1 MNAFYNKE
9 GIGDVLLV
17 QLQTET
23 PEKIQTEMSGD
34 VTLIKDGSDAIAGF
48 NLFNA
53 SQYIS
58 FPETGTI
65 DVSEQLVTELQNA
78 LEKNSV
84 DFLLEVDL
92 SPKFVVGHVESME
105 KHPNADKL
113 NVCQVA
119 VGTENLQIVCGAPN
133 VAAGQK
139 VVVAKV
145 GAVMPSGMLIKDA
158 ELRGVPSSG
167 MICSAKEL
175 ALPDAPEEKGIL
187 VLEDDYEI
195 GSAFEV
201 KA

>member
-1 MNAFYNKE
+1 MNAFYNKQ

-23 PEKIQTEMSGD
+23 PEKIKTEDNGD
-34 VTLIKDGSDAIAGF
+34 VTLIKDGSGKIAGF

-58 FPETGTI
+58 LPETGTI
-65 DVSEQLVTELQNA
+65 DVSEQLVTELQNV
-78 LEKNSV
+78 LEKNSI

-92 SPKFVVGHVESME
+92 TPKFVVGFVDSME

-113 NVCQVA
+113 NVCQVN
-119 VGTENLQIVCGAPN
+119 VGTEQLQIVCGAPN

-145 GAVMPSGMLIKDA
+145 GAVMPSGLLIKDA
-158 ELRGVPSSG
+158 ELRGVASSG

-187 VLEDDYEI
+187 VLNDDEEI
-195 GSAFEV
+195 GTPFEV

>member
-17 QLQTET
+17 QLQTEK
-23 PEKIQTEMSGD
+23 PEKIKTEITGD
-34 VTLIKDGSDAIAGF
+34 VTLIKDEAGNIAAF

-53 SQYIS
+53 SGYIT

-78 LEKNSV
+78 LEKNGV
-84 DFLLEVDL
+84 DYLLEVDL
-92 SPKFVVGHVESME
+92 SPKFVIGYVESME

-113 NVCQVA
+113 NVCQVT
-119 VGTENLQIVCGAPN
+119 VGTESLQIVCGAPN

-145 GAVMPSGMLIKDA
+145 GAVMPSGMIIKDA
-158 ELRGVPSSG
+158 ELRGVASSG

-175 ALPDAPEEKGIL
+175 ALPDAPQEKGIL
-187 VLEDDYEI
+187 VLDNDAEP
-195 GSAFEV
+195 GTAFEV

>member
-1 MNAFYNKE
+1 MNAFYNKQ

-17 QLQTET
+17 QLQTEA
-23 PEKIQTEMSGD
+23 PEKIKTEDNGD
-34 VTLIKDGSDAIAGF
+34 VTLIKNGSGTITGF

-58 FPETGTI
+58 VPETGTI

-78 LEKNSV
+78 LEKNSI

-92 SPKFVVGHVESME
+92 TPKFVVGFVDSME

-113 NVCQVA
+113 NVCQVN
-119 VGTENLQIVCGAPN
+119 VGTAQLQIVCGAPN

-145 GAVMPSGMLIKDA
+145 GAVMPSGLLIKDA
-158 ELRGVPSSG
+158 ELRGVASSG

-187 VLEDDYEI
+187 VLKDDEEI
-195 GSAFEV
+195 GSPFEV

>member
-1 MNAFYNKE
+1 MNAFYNKQ

-17 QLQTET
+17 QLQTDT
-23 PEKIQTEMSGD
+23 PEKIQTEDNGD
-34 VTLIKDGSDAIAGF
+34 ITLIKDGSDTITGF

-58 FPETGTI
+58 VPETGSI
-65 DVSEQLVTELQNA
+65 DVSEKLVTELQNA

-84 DFLLEVDL
+84 DLLLEVDL
-92 SPKFVVGHVESME
+92 SPKFVVGYVEAME

-119 VGTENLQIVCGAPN
+119 VGTEHLQIVCGASN
-133 VAAGQK
+133 VEAGQK

-145 GAVMPSGMLIKDA
+145 GAVMPSGLLIKDA
-158 ELRGVPSSG
+158 ELRGVASSG

-187 VLEDDYEI
+187 VLKDDTEI
-195 GSAFEV
+195 GSPFEV